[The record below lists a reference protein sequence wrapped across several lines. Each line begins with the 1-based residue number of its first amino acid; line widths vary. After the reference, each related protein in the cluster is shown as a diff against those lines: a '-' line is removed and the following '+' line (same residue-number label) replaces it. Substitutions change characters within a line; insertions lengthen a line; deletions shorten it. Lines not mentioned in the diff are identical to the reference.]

1 MLRLLTLAFVLTLAT
16 PAFAFE
22 VGQKA
27 PAWTLKDPN
36 GKVYT
41 LASFTKKVLI
51 VWYEGA
57 KSQEQNRSLKTELK
71 DIYDTNKIASSK
83 WVSVGIANMQEH
95 WLANSIMMKIIATE
109 QRKTNTLILC
119 DPDGAMMKLYGFR
132 NGRSNI
138 WMLDKDRVLRWKTSG
153 PLEKNRSAQLVRLL
167 RRLTNE

>member
-1 MLRLLTLAFVLTLAT
+1 MLRLLTLASLLTLAT

-36 GKVYT
+36 GKVYQ
-41 LASFTKKVLI
+41 LKDFTKKVLI

-57 KSQEQNRSLKTELK
+57 NSQEQNRSLKTELK
-71 DIYDTNKIASSK
+71 RIYDTNTIPSAK

-95 WLANSIMMKIIATE
+95 WLANSIMMKLIAKE
-109 QRKTNTLILC
+109 QRVTNTLILC
-119 DPDGAMMKLYGFR
+119 DPDSSMQKLYGFR

-153 PLEKNRSAQLVRLL
+153 PLDKARSAQLIRLL
-167 RRLTNE
+167 RRLVNE

>member
-41 LASFTKKVLI
+41 LNSFVKKVLI

-71 DIYDTNKIASSK
+71 SIYDTNKIASAK
-83 WVSVGIANMQEH
+83 WESVGIANMQEH
-95 WLANSIMMKIIATE
+95 WLANSIMMKIIAKE
-109 QRKTNTLILC
+109 QRVTGTLILC
-119 DPDGAMMKLYGFR
+119 DPDGTMMKTYGFR

-153 PLEKNRSAQLVRLL
+153 PLDKARSAQLVRLL